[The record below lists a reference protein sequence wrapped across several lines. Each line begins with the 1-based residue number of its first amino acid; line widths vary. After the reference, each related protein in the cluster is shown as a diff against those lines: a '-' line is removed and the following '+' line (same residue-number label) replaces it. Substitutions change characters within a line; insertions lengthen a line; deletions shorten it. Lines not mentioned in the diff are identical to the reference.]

1 MAGNHRIACYDRNG
15 NEQWRARMI
24 ESGQDDDW
32 SSQEFWRHTA
42 NGPLICNEI
51 NDGTD
56 VRALYDQ
63 FSQRFVVV
71 QQIIGSAGQSALLL
85 AFSKGYSQSSNDPT
99 GAYDGWDKYCVAT
112 QTCDASGQNCVDDD
126 FHYPGLA
133 VTNTALYLTVKQNVG
148 QVNDELGHS
157 LHVFA
162 KATVGDLS
170 FYSTA
175 GRYNSADIPLGHAG
189 TGLDDLETL
198 PMPAHFFGTASAE
211 VMYLAQVWKRADP
224 NDQNRG
230 KIRLIAVRNAFS
242 SPPTVDSHVIT
253 VDEIKSEVAP
263 SPRQLCPTVA
273 SSGLIEPTEHNIQSA
288 VWRNATL
295 YFVHEHDID
304 VTGTL
309 RDRIGVRW
317 YEVATN
323 DWPMNASATP
333 SIVQAGLADP
343 GIVFDGSTEGDCD
356 DEPSCDRPVHFIY
369 PVLMPLASGDITLF
383 MTRVFEKGY
392 PDLVW
397 TAHRAGDPAG
407 RLGAPL
413 WTMQAGTSGIFDGG
427 KWGEY
432 MGIALDPSD
441 GSRAWAVGEVGR
453 CLSPPCN
460 TCTGG
465 GTWQTTFH
473 TSAGSYTVPQG
484 AIRTVTV
491 TRQSSNPPDTVT
503 VWIMPPDVTNN
514 QDEIVL
520 NAGHT
525 SEARDYPNGANVT
538 LRALNISGYDFKHWT
553 INGLQVTSPVPGQPP
568 PRQINV
574 LLSGNITAVPVYK
587 LP

>member
-1 MAGNHRIACYDRNG
+1 MTETGF
-15 NEQWRARMI
+15 
-24 ESGQDDDW
+24 DDDW
-32 SSQEFWRHTA
+32 STQQFWRHTA
-42 NGPLICNEI
+42 NDPLVCEI
-51 NDGTD
+51 NYGTD
-56 VRALYDQ
+56 VRVLYDQ

-71 QQIIGSAGQSALLL
+71 QQVIGSAGPSALLL

-99 GAYDGWDKYCVAT
+99 GVYDGWDKYCVST
-112 QTCDASGQNCVDDD
+112 QTCDANGQNCVTDD
-126 FHYPGLA
+126 FHWPGLA
-133 VTNTALYLTVKQNVG
+133 VTNGALYLTVKQNSG
-148 QVNDELGHS
+148 QPDTLGHS

-162 KATVGDLS
+162 KPTVGDLN

-175 GRYNSADIPLGHAG
+175 GRYSSLDIPLGHSG
-189 TGLDDLETL
+189 ETPFDEPDLETL
-198 PMPAHFFGTASAE
+198 PMPAHLFGTASTE
-211 VMYLAQVWKRADP
+211 VAYLVQLWKRADASD
-224 NDQNRG
+224 NNNG
-230 KIRLIAVRNAFS
+230 KIRLIAIRNPFS
-242 SPPTVDSHVIT
+242 SPPTVDMYTLT
-253 VDEIKSEVAP
+253 VNRVELPVGLELH
-263 SPRQLCPTVA
+263 QQCPTDA
-273 SSGLIEPTEHNIQSA
+273 TGFIDPSEHHILTA
-288 VWRNATL
+288 VWRDGKL
-295 YFVHEHDID
+295 YFVHEHVIN
-304 VTGTL
+304 VMGTL
-309 RDRIGVRW
+309 RGRIGVRW

-323 DWPMNASATP
+323 DWPMNGSATP

-356 DEPSCDRPVHFIY
+356 DDPSCDRPVHFIY

-397 TAHRAGDPAG
+397 TAHRAGDAAG
-407 RLGAPL
+407 QLGAPL

-432 MGIALDPSD
+432 MGVALDPSD

-453 CLSPPCN
+453 CPTQCEA
-460 TCTGG
+460 CTDG
-465 GTWQTTFH
+465 GTWQYTFY
-473 TSAGSYTVPQG
+473 TSAGSYTVPQQPT
-484 AIRTVTV
+484 RTVTV
-491 TRQSSNPPDTVT
+491 TRQSNNPPSADVT

-514 QDEIVL
+514 QGAIVL

-525 SEARDYPNGANVT
+525 SEGRSYPNGANVT

-553 INGLQVTSPVPGQPP
+553 INGLQVASPVPGQPP